1 MRCVGGGTHCWSI
14 FAIAKAIRQII
25 TEGGR
30 AHWGAGGRINNNNA
44 PYLNYLAVDIGV
56 LLPLQVDGIAARC
69 GGVHRLRQT
78 VL

>member
-1 MRCVGGGTHCWSI
+1 MGVPTVGQYLRLPKQ
-14 FAIAKAIRQII
+14 FAKLLPR
-25 TEGGR
+25 EGVLIGEQ
-30 AHWGAGGRINNNNA
+30 GRINNNNA